1 MTKTLFINANKWYKV
16 ILVWE
21 LYRIPYNIL
30 MALAGSIGMFFMA
43 VNIPLVYLLVGIT
56 FNIFYTFL
64 CFIDL
69 GIKTFFKRE
78 LSKVIFCIYFGI
90 SAFLVISIPVASALL
105 KVT

>member
-1 MTKTLFINANKWYKV
+1 MTKTLFINTGKWYKV

-30 MALAGSIGMFFMA
+30 MALAGLTGMFFMA
-43 VNIPLVYLLVGIT
+43 VNIPLIYLLVGIT

-69 GIKTFFKRE
+69 GIKFFSKRE
-78 LSKVIFCIYFGI
+78 LSNAIFCIYCGI
-90 SAFLVISIPVASALL
+90 SAFLVIVIPLLSAI
-105 KVT
+105 